1 MSLLSKRVLHLRLA
15 EGDELDVLFP
25 PRFER
30 VVIEADTLWIEG
42 LVRLPGRVLDIRA
55 RVIEAHAVDE
65 RPATLD
71 VSGGP
76 AHPDFHAGTSAAN
89 GTPTKPDGLAGQDGG
104 AGCAGGSVAIAAE
117 RVNGALHVRA
127 DGSPGGDSQ
136 SGGNGAQPKQVN
148 GVDGAFLKAKWP
160 AKGRYGGR
168 VLQGQGLQNYVA
180 YAAGQP
186 GGDAKAGGAAGASGQ
201 PGDGGRGGK
210 VHLQLGSDAT
220 TVTTS
225 AAGGA
230 AGQPGASATPGAA
243 GKAGSG
249 GRNLMY
255 SYNITKTRKAYARA
269 GVDSVIDDYAKKFS
283 IAARAAG
290 GCGGAKDGPVPPL
303 PTARPGP
310 DGEVSV
316 ETVSSEALGALLDV
330 DFLRLVLAG
339 ASTALAA
346 GDEALAL
353 QRYRWLATITA
364 QRSASDEQVAEI
376 HAAAEAGAS
385 RS

>member
-1 MSLLSKRVLHLRLA
+1 MSVLSKRVLRLRLA
-15 EGDELDVLFP
+15 EGDELDALFP
-25 PRFER
+25 RRFER
-30 VVIEADTLWIEG
+30 IVIEADTLTVEG
-42 LVRLPGRVLDIRA
+42 LVRLPGRALDIRA

-65 RPATLD
+65 RPAALD

-89 GTPTKPDGLAGQDGG
+89 GTATKPDGRAGQAGG
-104 AGCAGGSVAIAAE
+104 AGCEGGSVVIVAE
-117 RVNGALHVRA
+117 RVIGALDLRA
-127 DGSPGGDSQ
+127 DGSRGGDSE

-160 AKGRYGGR
+160 AKGRYGGK

-210 VHLQLGSDAT
+210 VHLRLGSDAT
-220 TVTTS
+220 VSTS

-255 SYNITKTRKAYARA
+255 SYNIAKERTAYARA
-269 GVDSVIDDYAKKFS
+269 GVDSVIDDYAKKFG

-290 GCGGAKDGPVPPL
+290 GRGGANDGPVPPL
-303 PTARPGP
+303 PTARPGA
-310 DGEVSV
+310 DGEVLV
-316 ETVSSEALGALLDV
+316 ETVSPEVLGAALDV

-346 GDEALAL
+346 GDEALAM
-353 QRYRWLATITA
+353 QRYRWLATVTA
-364 QRSASDEQVAEI
+364 QRSAGDEQVAEI

-385 RS
+385 RA

>member
-1 MSLLSKRVLHLRLA
+1 
-15 EGDELDVLFP
+15 
-25 PRFER
+25 
-30 VVIEADTLWIEG
+30 
-42 LVRLPGRVLDIRA
+42 
-55 RVIEAHAVDE
+55 
-65 RPATLD
+65 
-71 VSGGP
+71 
-76 AHPDFHAGTSAAN
+76 
-89 GTPTKPDGLAGQDGG
+89 
-104 AGCAGGSVAIAAE
+104 
-117 RVNGALHVRA
+117 
-127 DGSPGGDSQ
+127 
-136 SGGNGAQPKQVN
+136 
-148 GVDGAFLKAKWP
+148 
-160 AKGRYGGR
+160 

-290 GCGGAKDGPVPPL
+290 GRGGAKDGPVPPL

>member
-1 MSLLSKRVLHLRLA
+1 VSLLSKRVLHLRLA

-25 PRFER
+25 PGFAHI
-30 VVIEADTLWIEG
+30 VIEADTLTIEG
-42 LVRLPGRVLDIRA
+42 LVRLPGRALDIRA

-76 AHPDFHAGTSAAN
+76 AKPDFHAGTSAAN
-89 GTPTKPDGLAGQDGG
+89 GTATKPDGLAGQDGG
-104 AGCAGGSVAIAAE
+104 AGCEGGSVVIAAE
-117 RVNGALHVRA
+117 RVIGALHLRA
-127 DGSPGGDSQ
+127 DGSRGGNSQ
-136 SGGNGAQPKQVN
+136 SGGNGAQPRQVN
-148 GVDGAFLKAKWP
+148 GVDGAFVKAKWP
-160 AKGRYGGR
+160 AKGRYGGK

-186 GGDAKAGGAAGASGQ
+186 GGDAKAGGAAGASGR
-201 PGDGGRGGK
+201 PGDGGSGGK
-210 VHLQLGSDAT
+210 VHLRLGSDA

-230 AGQPGASATPGAA
+230 AGRPGASAIPGAA

-249 GRNLMY
+249 GRNLIY

-269 GVDSVIDDYAKKFS
+269 GVDAVIDDYAKKFG
-283 IAARAAG
+283 IAAHAADG
-290 GCGGAKDGPVPPL
+290 RGGAKDGPVPPL
-303 PTARPGP
+303 PTARPAA
-310 DGEVSV
+310 DGEVLV
-316 ETVSSEALGALLDV
+316 ETVSPEALGAVLDV

-364 QRSASDEQVAEI
+364 QRSASDEQVARI
-376 HAAAEAGAS
+376 HEAAEAGAT
-385 RS
+385 RA